1 MHNLYPSCDCRS
13 SKMEMTTPVFS
24 TAGQGEVD
32 SRMEFPMERKYG
44 QDVEALPQP
53 NDARSALSQ
62 GCGFVAVPW
71 RL

>member
-1 MHNLYPSCDCRS
+1 MHNRQPSCDCRS

-32 SRMEFPMERKYG
+32 SRMEFPMERKFG

-53 NDARSALSQ
+53 NDAR
-62 GCGFVAVPW
+62 
-71 RL
+71 

>member
-1 MHNLYPSCDCRS
+1 MHHLEPSYDCRS

-32 SRMEFPMERKYG
+32 SRMEFPMERKFG

-53 NDARSALSQ
+53 NDARQAS
-62 GCGFVAVPW
+62 VAFLLQYH